1 MTVLTGHYQ
10 QVAGRF
16 NSLYSRLERLQ
27 AENSELFNR
36 VGVEYKIV
44 RQNVTKDHKRYLN
57 LLSLNGSDQ
66 GTLDLLEER
75 ANDWMENPW
84 SFWSRH
90 ELANT
95 QVPGAPSHLGTQA
108 QIVGHYMQAKCDNS

>member
-1 MTVLTGHYQ
+1 MLTKHYQ

-36 VGVEYKIV
+36 VGVEYKVVKQKI
-44 RQNVTKDHKRYLN
+44 TKDYARYLN
-57 LLSLNGSDQ
+57 LLSLNGPNQ
-66 GTLDLLEER
+66 GTLDLLEAR
-75 ANDWMENPW
+75 ANDWMMYPS
-84 SFWSRH
+84 SFWIRP
-90 ELANT
+90 ELVKT
-95 QVPGAPSHLGTQA
+95 QVPGAPSHLDTQA